1 MDSIEVIKYPMV
13 DHVKLQ
19 CVGTA
24 DESLEGSLCISAFHF
39 IFSTRRQN
47 VKDITVR
54 NISVKVMEFVVI
66 YF

>member
-1 MDSIEVIKYPMV
+1 MDSIEVIKYPVV

-19 CVGTA
+19 CAGTA
-24 DESLEGSLCISAFHF
+24 DESGSLCISAFHF

-54 NISVKVMEFVVI
+54 IIIGCRLLK
-66 YF
+66 

>member
-1 MDSIEVIKYPMV
+1 MDSIEVIKYPVV

-19 CVGTA
+19 CPGAT

-39 IFSTRRQN
+39 IFSTRRQD

-54 NISVKVMEFVVI
+54 ELSK
-66 YF
+66 